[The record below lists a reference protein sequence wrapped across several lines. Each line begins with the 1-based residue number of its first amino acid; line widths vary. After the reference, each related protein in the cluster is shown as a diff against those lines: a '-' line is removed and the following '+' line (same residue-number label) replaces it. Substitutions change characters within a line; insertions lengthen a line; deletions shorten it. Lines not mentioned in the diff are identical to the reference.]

1 MGWIPCSGGSNTKKK
16 IKKKKLEEVQ
26 DMRDAAIKANPGR
39 F

>member
-1 MGWIPCSGGSNTKKK
+1 MGWIPCSGGSNTKKKK

-26 DMRDAAIKANPGR
+26 DMRDAPIKGR